1 MVLILLSAKQAEISK
16 TICFWRL
23 WALADFGQDTNNI
36 WQTVPWNVCSS
47 VAEARRC
54 RRKRRNPSPSSA
66 SFSPS
71 HLHHYKVDISA
82 ENCWVSFQSSA
93 SCLCWLGKADLS
105 LLYSFSSHTA
115 SCINEQLGP
124 NNRCEQK
131 NVVMCVTCFLL
142 FALFLYFKL
151 EVAEAWQGWTYI
163 QLVIFPPILCCL
175 HTAVPTFKNS
185 RKWRCGN

>member
-66 SFSPS
+66 SFSLS

-105 LLYSFSSHTA
+105 LLLFLFKPHCKLHQWTIRSK
-115 SCINEQLGP
+115 QLLWAKE
-124 NNRCEQK
+124 CSY
-131 NVVMCVTCFLL
+131 MCVTCFLL
-142 FALFLYFKL
+142 LHYF
-151 EVAEAWQGWTYI
+151 
-163 QLVIFPPILCCL
+163 FIL
-175 HTAVPTFKNS
+175 N
-185 RKWRCGN
+185 